1 MWVREK
7 IRAEKSLFDFAD
19 GSNLRVIAYQPN
31 YIGPTEKHVHLGQ
44 TLRCGRSK
52 LVAQSWK

>member
-1 MWVREK
+1 VREK